1 MGDLNTLKNIL
12 LFAVKN
18 DCAEI
23 RISAGK
29 LPMII
34 ANNGVTKH
42 LNGILP
48 LDKGLMDKIR
58 TLYLE
63 QNKRA
68 IVTVGRE
75 DFLVL
80 RISEDMI
87 FRHLPFIEPVGRAEK
102 ELCSASYNRKGI
114 ILVSSK
120 SQEQRF
126 YRTYSIAAYILNNR
140 KTTMVIVEND
150 KKYSLKEGASS
161 ITSIYDPNTELDQLI
176 RISNQIRSESTLVP
190 DCSTESSLSSIEETA
205 NNKLLI
211 LGTTPQLA
219 KMIESSNILHLS
231 SISED
236 GLISKRTTP
245 ELRVDTNVI
254 IKNLRGNKHA

>member
-23 RISAGK
+23 RMSAGK

-48 LDKGLMDKIR
+48 PDKALINKIR

-63 QNKRA
+63 QKERA
-68 IVTVGRE
+68 IVTVGRK

-80 RISEDMI
+80 RISDDLI
-87 FRHLPFIEPVGRAEK
+87 FRHLPFIEPIENFEE
-102 ELCSASYNRKGI
+102 ELCSVSYNRKGI

-120 SQEQRF
+120 IQEQRF
-126 YRTYSIAAYILNNR
+126 CRTYSVATYILNNR

-150 KKYSLKEGASS
+150 KKYSLKEGSSS
-161 ITSIYDPNTELDQLI
+161 IISIYDPNTELDQLI
-176 RISNQIRSESTLVP
+176 RISNQIKSECVLIP
-190 DCSTESSLSSIEETA
+190 DCSTESSLSSIEEAA

-219 KMIESSNILHLS
+219 KMIESYNILHLS
-231 SISED
+231 SISQD
-236 GLISKRTTP
+236 GLISKRITP
-245 ELRVDTNVI
+245 ELRIDTNVI
-254 IKNLRGNKHA
+254 IKNLRGHKHA